1 MALNCK
7 TEREV
12 WKTVSVQTVSRVNER
27 NRFALIFLK
36 NIDLG
41 WAVYA
46 KYFDIAEDCSI
57 LKTAE
62 G

>member
-27 NRFALIFLK
+27 NRVALIFLQ
-36 NIDLG
+36 NMALG
-41 WAVYA
+41 WVVYT

-57 LKTAE
+57 LKTPA